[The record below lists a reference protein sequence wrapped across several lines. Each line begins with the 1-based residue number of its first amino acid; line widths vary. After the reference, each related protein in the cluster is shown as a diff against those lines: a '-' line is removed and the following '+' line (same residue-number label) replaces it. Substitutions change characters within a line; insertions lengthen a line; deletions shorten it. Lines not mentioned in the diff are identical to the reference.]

1 MIYPHKKLIISALYF
16 FFTILQN
23 PYLSLFKGSKNRQ
36 KNINCIDMRRWIMLL
51 TGSLIVI
58 LAACTKYEIPKPP
71 CPEDLPTG
79 VSYANDV
86 QVIFDAKCVICH
98 SGDQVPDLSPGWSY
112 DELID
117 GEYVDTDFPCSSK
130 IYEILTGSH
139 ADRIDEEEVITI
151 LGWIDEGAQD
161 N

>member
-1 MIYPHKKLIISALYF
+1 
-16 FFTILQN
+16 
-23 PYLSLFKGSKNRQ
+23 
-36 KNINCIDMRRWIMLL
+36 MRRWIILL

-71 CPEDLPTG
+71 CPEDLPTN
-79 VSYANDV
+79 VSYSGDV
-86 QVIFDAKCVICH
+86 QTIFDASCVMCH
-98 SGDQVPDLSPGWSY
+98 SGGQSPDLRPDWSY

-117 GEYVDTDFPCSSK
+117 GGYVDTDFPCSSY

-139 ADRIDEEEVITI
+139 SDRVTEDEVLTI